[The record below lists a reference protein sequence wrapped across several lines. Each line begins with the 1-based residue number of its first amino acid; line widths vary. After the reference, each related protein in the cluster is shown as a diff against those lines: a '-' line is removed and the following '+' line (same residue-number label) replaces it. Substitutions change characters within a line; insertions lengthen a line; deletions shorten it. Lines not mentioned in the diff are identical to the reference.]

1 MAMLTWNPAWETGDE
16 EIDRQHRTLLARI
29 ERLFQ
34 AIVVRQDPEEVHQS
48 LCFLSEY
55 VDEHFGAEE
64 DLMERSHYPGMPG
77 HKVIHADL
85 RLRVAALIEAQAKD
99 PGAVSDEVVDF
110 LSDWL
115 LSHIDGQDRAL
126 ASHLR
131 AHLPASVRVQTP

>member
-1 MAMLTWNPAWETGDE
+1 MAMLTWNPAWETGDQ

-34 AIVVRQDPEEVHQS
+34 AIVVRQDPAEVHQA

-55 VDEHFGAEE
+55 VDEHFAAEE
-64 DLMERSHYPGMPG
+64 ALMELSRYPAMPA
-77 HKVIHADL
+77 HKVIHAGL
-85 RLRVAALIEAQAKD
+85 KAQVAALIEAQAKD
-99 PGAVSDEVVDF
+99 PAAVSDEVVDF

-126 ASHLR
+126 AVHLR
-131 AHLPASVRVQTP
+131 AHLPASVRPQGR